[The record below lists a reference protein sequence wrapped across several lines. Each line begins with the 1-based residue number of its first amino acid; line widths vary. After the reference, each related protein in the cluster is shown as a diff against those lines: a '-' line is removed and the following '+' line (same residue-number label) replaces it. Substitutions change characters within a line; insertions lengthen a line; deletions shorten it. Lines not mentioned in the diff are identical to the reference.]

1 LHPKLYDEALHSPK
15 YYLFTGG
22 GTVLKV
28 IEEGDPYGLEIVR
41 ALMENKQRMNESSG
55 RGLVA

>member
-1 LHPKLYDEALHSPK
+1 MIAHSLHPKLYHEALHSSK

-28 IEEGDPYGLEIVR
+28 IEEGDPYGLETVN
-41 ALMENKQRMNESSG
+41 ALIQNKLSFEQSN
-55 RGLVA
+55 